1 MQAPDVSVIIPCF
14 NTRACV
20 ATAIDSAL
28 GQEGHSVEVIVVDDG
43 STDGTSIEVQ
53 DRYGNEPRVQLIRL
67 ARNMG
72 PSAARNA
79 GLEAATGVWIG
90 LLDSDDW
97 WFPNRLSCL
106 LEHSETADFIADN
119 IMGYDVIA
127 KAQTGPIYPDRETGP
142 LTFSDFVHQRREGE
156 HDLGYLQ
163 PLIRRS
169 FLEDNQIRYNDS
181 IRAGEDL
188 LLNLQV
194 LLSGARA
201 CYVREPLYVYAL
213 PVGPLSKVASPHSRS
228 SANTKALLAA
238 LQQLRVDMQNHISP
252 GDLEALDRRID
263 DFEKMAP
270 IGAFHRAK
278 AKRDIPAMLRL
289 IATSSLVRR
298 RILKR
303 LLGSEN

>member
-14 NTRACV
+14 NTKACI

-28 GQEGHSVEVIVVDDG
+28 EQKGHTVEVIVVDDG
-43 STDGTSIEVQ
+43 STDGTYIEVQ
-53 DRYGNEPRVQLIRL
+53 DRYGNEPRVKLIRL

-79 GLEAATGVWIG
+79 ALDVATGVWIG

-97 WFPNRLSCL
+97 WLPNRLSHL
-106 LEHSETADFIADN
+106 LEQSEAADFIADN
-119 IMGYDVIA
+119 IMGYDA
-127 KAQTGPIYPDRETGP
+127 TANTQTGAIYLDRETGP
-142 LTFSDFVHQRREGE
+142 LTFSDFVRPRREGE

-169 FLEDNQIRYNDS
+169 FLEENGIRYNES

-188 LLNLQV
+188 LLNLQI
-194 LLSGARA
+194 LLSGARVL
-201 CYVREPLYVYAL
+201 YVKEPLYVYAL

-228 SANTKALLAA
+228 SADTTALLSA
-238 LQQLRVDMQNHISP
+238 LRQLRTDMEDRMSP
-252 GDLEALDRRID
+252 EDLEALDRRIE
-263 DFEKMAP
+263 DFDQMAP

-278 AKRDIPAMLRL
+278 AKRDFLAMLRL
-289 IATSSLVRR
+289 VATSRIVRT
-298 RILKR
+298 RIVRR